1 MKKKLILGIL
11 LFAVIIGAGIGISR
25 LINPPEPVAQYPK
38 TVTVY
43 GAVGGGKENFLAD
56 PDVNRIMAERYG
68 ISVQN
73 DPWSNGKL
81 IRNELTYTDKNN
93 GSTGTVDFVFFS
105 DQRYYEYY
113 QLDAKEGEA
122 PRLPK
127 QRAEIILNTPI
138 VFYSWKE
145 VVDVLEKENIVTERD
160 GVCYITDMNKL
171 LEYITTEKKWKDI
184 GLNIYGN
191 INIGSTDPVTSSPG
205 ATYYGLLASMLSE
218 GQLSSQ
224 TLSEAM
230 PKLQQFYKQSG
241 FMNNTP
247 ADLFDQYLR
256 TGYGTKPIIVDYE
269 KSMVDFAVNNPEGYA
284 SVKDRVRILYPEPT
298 IWNSHCIISFTD
310 NGTKFIEALHDKE
323 IQEIA
328 FNRYGF
334 RTGLSGGQY
343 DVKAIG
349 VDGLLQEIMS
359 VVPGLKMDT
368 YNLIIEGLK
377 EVEF

>member
-25 LINPPEPVAQYPK
+25 LINPPEPVTTQSPK

-145 VVDVLEKENIVTERD
+145 VVDVLAKENIVT
-160 GVCYITDMNKL
+160 
-171 LEYITTEKKWKDI
+171 
-184 GLNIYGN
+184 
-191 INIGSTDPVTSSPG
+191 G
-205 ATYYGLLASMLSE
+205 A
-218 GQLSSQ
+218 
-224 TLSEAM
+224 
-230 PKLQQFYKQSG
+230 
-241 FMNNTP
+241 
-247 ADLFDQYLR
+247 
-256 TGYGTKPIIVDYE
+256 
-269 KSMVDFAVNNPEGYA
+269 
-284 SVKDRVRILYPEPT
+284 
-298 IWNSHCIISFTD
+298 
-310 NGTKFIEALHDKE
+310 
-323 IQEIA
+323 
-328 FNRYGF
+328 
-334 RTGLSGGQY
+334 
-343 DVKAIG
+343 
-349 VDGLLQEIMS
+349 
-359 VVPGLKMDT
+359 VPGKS
-368 YNLIIEGLK
+368 
-377 EVEF
+377 